1 MTRLVL
7 SVDAIAPA
15 PVVGVYEAEQPYGQ
29 SGRPG
34 GGCASLARQ
43 WHR

>member
-7 SVDAIAPA
+7 PVDAIALA
-15 PVVGVYEAEQPYGQ
+15 PEVGVYEEEQPYGQ
-29 SGRPG
+29 SGGAG
-34 GGCASLARQ
+34 GGCAAHARQ